1 MLGNKAETIRRRF
14 EMRLWTLAII
24 LILALTL
31 IISGPSSPIAESGGS
46 GSSGGSGGSGSSG
59 DSGGSSG
66 SSGNGGNYS
75 RGHSMK
81 GGGGDQKQ
89 QSGKGV
95 LTQEQVRQHIQA
107 NVQQREQVRMCIQ
120 LADSACLQ
128 AQNMVQATKGRN
140 FDIDNA
146 KWERDRLQNS
156 KQLMQEEHN
165 RFMQGLTADQKAQM
179 RERISNMIRE
189 QNRLNESFDRI
200 NKEFDDLNPNRNRIS
215 AQAREIER
223 TMNNWR
229 NQYQIINS
237 EMEI

>member
-1 MLGNKAETIRRRF
+1 
-14 EMRLWTLAII
+14 MRLWTLAII

-46 GSSGGSGGSGSSG
+46 GSSGGSGG
-59 DSGGSSG
+59 SG

-107 NVQQREQVRMCIQ
+107 NVQQREQARVCMQ

-146 KWERDRLQNS
+146 KWERDRLHNS
-156 KQLMQEEHN
+156 KQLMQQEHN
-165 RFMQGLTADQKAQM
+165 RFMQGLTEDQKAQLQ
-179 RERISNMIRE
+179 ERISNMIQE
-189 QNRLNESFDRI
+189 QNRLNQNFDEMS
-200 NKEFDDLNPNRNRIS
+200 NEFKNSSPDRNRI
-215 AQAREIER
+215 AEQAKEIER
-223 TMNNWR
+223 AMNNWR

-237 EMEI
+237 NMEI

>member
-1 MLGNKAETIRRRF
+1 
-14 EMRLWTLAII
+14 
-24 LILALTL
+24 
-31 IISGPSSPIAESGGS
+31 
-46 GSSGGSGGSGSSG
+46 
-59 DSGGSSG
+59 
-66 SSGNGGNYS
+66 
-75 RGHSMK
+75 MK

-107 NVQQREQVRMCIQ
+107 NVQQREQARICMQ

-146 KWERDRLQNS
+146 KWERDRLHNS

-165 RFMQGLTADQKAQM
+165 RFMQGLTSDQKAQM
-179 RERISNMIRE
+179 QERISNMIQE
-189 QNRLNESFDRI
+189 QNRLTECINTI
-200 NKEFDDLNPNRNRIS
+200 NKEFENPDPNRERI
-215 AQAREIER
+215 AQQAKEIER
-223 TMNNWR
+223 AMNNWR

-237 EMEI
+237 NMEI